1 MTEAAPARVAWYRR
15 IPGAV
20 WGLVALAAG
29 MGLGTAFP
37 VVFSPVGDG
46 VAWGF
51 GWLAK
56 AAPFIIF
63 FTISAAIVDMLKG
76 GKAAKFAGWVGIAFT
91 LAGLFAAFLAILLAV
106 PMFQLEWSG
115 GSAAGSL
122 FGGHS
127 LEEVVLAHLTP
138 SLIAVLYGIAAM
150 VVLHFLSRW
159 AWARWFAQPTM
170 RVVRTV
176 GVEGIALVGRGIK
189 AAFPFVLFGI
199 GVYIPTGIAKAVTQS
214 SAGLASA
221 TQIDTVFGTNP
232 VALYF
237 LTVVMQVMALAVFM
251 AIVVVGVCWYT
262 GFSIKR
268 FFRDY
273 FAYVYPFAW
282 ATSSSAA
289 SIPVNLERTGEG
301 LGVRKEVR
309 DFVIPLG
316 ATVNLDGAIMACFI
330 ITAMASI
337 LTGYTPTFLDLLLL
351 VIPIKLVTM
360 GVPGIPGGIAAVVP
374 PLVAE
379 ILPIPEENKAAFLAI
394 WFGFSVGLSD
404 QFRTGVNTTTNGVVA
419 LLFEK
424 WYPKHFS
431 KGEAAAD
438 ASETPAEDAPS
449 GA

>member
-1 MTEAAPARVAWYRR
+1 MAEPARVSWFKR

-20 WGLVALAAG
+20 WGLVALALG
-29 MGLGTAFP
+29 MGLGTLFP
-37 VVFSPVGDG
+37 SVFSPVGDA

-56 AAPFIIF
+56 AAPYIIF

-76 GKAAKFAGWVGIAFT
+76 GKAAKFAGWVGVAFT
-91 LAGLFAAFLAILLAV
+91 LAGLLAAFLAIFLAV
-106 PMFQLEWSG
+106 PMFRLKWSG
-115 GSAAGSL
+115 GAASGSL

-127 LEEVVLAHLTP
+127 FEEVLLAHLTP
-138 SLIAVLYGIAAM
+138 SLIAVLYAILVM
-150 VVLHFLSRW
+150 VLLHLASRW
-159 AWARWFAQPTM
+159 RWVAWFAQPTM
-170 RVVRTV
+170 RVVRAV

-214 SAGLASA
+214 SKGLASA
-221 TQIDTVFGTNP
+221 TRVDTIFGTNP

-237 LTVVMQVMALAVFM
+237 LTVAMQVVALAVFM
-251 AIVVVGVCWYT
+251 AIVVGVVCWYT
-262 GFSIKR
+262 GFPIRR
-268 FFRDY
+268 FFKDY

-289 SIPVNLERTGEG
+289 SIPVNLERTGDG

-330 ITAMASI
+330 ITTMAAI

-374 PLVAE
+374 PLVSE

-431 KGEAAAD
+431 KGEGAA
-438 ASETPAEDAPS
+438 PAEAPVEDAPAS
-449 GA
+449 G